1 MASSEARKRISA
13 IDGVG
18 PLPATAVVAAVG
30 DASELKHGRHLA
42 AWVGLVP
49 RQYSSGCKSKLYG
62 ISKRGD
68 AHLRTLLIHEARS
81 VLRFAGKT
89 DAQSNWLQDLIDR
102 RG

>member
-49 RQYSSGCKSKLYG
+49 RQYSSGCKSKRYG
-62 ISKRGD
+62 ISKEVRTTQRP
-68 AHLRTLLIHEARS
+68 AHVCVALNR
-81 VLRFAGKT
+81 
-89 DAQSNWLQDLIDR
+89 
-102 RG
+102 